1 MDILVNSKWSNDE
14 EINVSEIVQSEPV
27 KKVKAKR
34 INKKVKI
41 VPVLDY
47 SSDLEIELQKEPIYS
62 EPTYKEFKDKHI
74 EDRFRE
80 KVINPINK
88 RLFEFEE
95 LSEKKPETNTYKQ
108 IGLFVTG
115 ALILSFLL

>member
-47 SSDLEIELQKEPIYS
+47 SSDLEIEQVYT
-62 EPTYKEFKDKHI
+62 EPTYKEFKDKHM

-88 RLFEFEE
+88 RLFDFEE